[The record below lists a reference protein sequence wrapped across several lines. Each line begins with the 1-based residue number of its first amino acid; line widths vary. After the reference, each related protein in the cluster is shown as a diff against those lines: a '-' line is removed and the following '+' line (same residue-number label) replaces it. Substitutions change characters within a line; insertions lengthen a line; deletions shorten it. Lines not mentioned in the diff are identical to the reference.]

1 MVGWHHQLHGRK
13 SEKTPGDG
21 EGQGALAFCRPSGRK
36 ESDTT
41 ERLNNCKQGTS
52 EFPPMNWRFQRLLKG
67 FLQMVLPVLQQLRP
81 LLPNGL
87 RAPLP
92 VPTGREAVRPGES
105 REWGDRGPEAACC
118 PAVPASF
125 RKRPAPGA
133 SVFTRGLA
141 SSHEDP
147 GTGAETPLMTPS

>member
-1 MVGWHHQLHGRK
+1 MIGWHHELEGHE
-13 SEKTPGDG
+13 SEQAPGDG
-21 EGQGALAFCRPSGRK
+21 EGQGGLECCHPLRRK
-36 ESDTT
+36 ELDTT
-41 ERLNNCKQGTS
+41 EPLNNNCKQGTS
-52 EFPPMNWRFQRLLKG
+52 EFPPVNWRFQWLLKG
-67 FLQMVLPVLQQLRP
+67 FLQTALPVLQQLRP
-81 LLPNGL
+81 LLPDVL

-92 VPTGREAVRPGES
+92 VPAGREAVRPGES

-118 PAVPASF
+118 PAVPASI

-147 GTGAETPLMTPS
+147 GTGAEPP